1 MDENGPFAEYVQHLL
16 KMVVSNSYVS
26 LPEGKSHYISLH
38 TNYIPIYFHDIPL
51 IYIYI
56 HLLPKA
62 TTFFRQADKNF
73 KRQEGDLSLG
83 IVGKDRPRGRTVI
96 VVVSSG

>member
-1 MDENGPFAEYVQHLL
+1 MDENGPSVEYVQHLL
-16 KMVVSNSYVS
+16 KMVVSNSYDVS
-26 LPEGKSHYISLH
+26 LPEGKSHYISLY

-51 IYIYI
+51 IY
-56 HLLPKA
+56 LLPEA
-62 TTFFRQADKNF
+62 TTFYRQADKNF